1 MSLTNR
7 HSLNTNSNISSFD
20 SVINAYL
27 MEHCGL
33 HPPTSPE
40 HPLAVHS
47 SSNYFSS
54 TGYPAVTE
62 VGVRV
67 NKLGKSSVTYEAALF
82 EKGHEQVKAVNE
94 FIHVF
99 VERETGRPAAT
110 GMTDRMRKGLER
122 LLVKSPSKL

>member
-1 MSLTNR
+1 
-7 HSLNTNSNISSFD
+7 
-20 SVINAYL
+20 

-47 SSNYFSS
+47 SSNYFSA

-82 EKGHEQVKAVNE
+82 QKGEEQVKAVNE

-99 VERETGRPAAT
+99 VERETGRPSAT

-122 LLVKSPSKL
+122 LLVTSPSKL